1 MRRGISSALLSLPLL
16 LMGTAPAWADDRF
29 LGKWTDSAP
38 KNNPMG
44 PLDITSDKITV
55 GKVTYEVTQAG
66 PFGEGVLYTV
76 NGLNRKTDPNGCG
89 PTKKLS
95 HIIVRPKPTI
105 SNATYSA
112 IVVTF
117 YAAPEAPKPDTLNEM
132 AVCGEHPFGRKE

>member
-1 MRRGISSALLSLPLL
+1 MRALTVLSLLST
-16 LMGTAPAWADDRF
+16 GATTAWADDRF

-38 KNNPMG
+38 KNDPMG
-44 PLDITSDKITV
+44 PLDITSDKISV

-117 YAAPEAPKPDTLNEM
+117 YAAPDAPKPDTLNEM